1 MHKDFVPPVS
11 VEEFAAYLDGNLTE
25 SGMEHVSSVI
35 SNSEYLGDIA
45 EVSCSINDADIA
57 EISDVVDDITEQY
70 ILDDDLQLF
79 DAENMNFY
87 IPDISDDTV
96 TEQYIVYNEN
106 ASAIGETEKYNHQL
120 IDDVTENNLYNK
132 ISTNQNNIEFME
144 KTFDKDNGMQAN
156 IAAHKIF
163 GEDGFGPDG
172 GLNPVIYQGN
182 EGVCA
187 IRSQQIILRDYGI
200 DISLDELKQ
209 YATEN
214 GWYDPSPEG
223 GTPMWAIGNLLLSC
237 NVPCEQSVDNTVYDL
252 INELAQG
259 HRVIVGVDANELW
272 ADRNH
277 DTVAGVKEWFKD
289 FFEGE
294 TPNHA
299 LVVAGVDVNPDN
311 PDDIKVILT
320 DPGTGDLRIEYKLD
334 DFMDA
339 WKDSQCF
346 MVSTDTPAPLQYNP
360 ETGNEEPSNFAVAE
374 YINTNSIPLNP
385 NNVILPGEMAAKCVG
400 AHYSEGH
407 LDKINV
413 DGEEVDYDDYAKS
426 VETVHKC
433 KSFINSSQ
441 TFGQDHF
448 DAKEFCSALKSFLG
462 MESDFD
468 VPEGFDPNKQDF
480 EDTPKPLVEDD
491 DVTVYGKDEPEI
503 EESKHELPPND
514 DDDLDDD
521 NTEDADDAN
530 TDDDNNIFDDA
541 DLSF

>member
-1 MHKDFVPPVS
+1 MNKDFVPSVS
-11 VEEFAAYLDGNLTE
+11 IEEFAAYLDGNLTE
-25 SGMEHVSSVI
+25 DGMEYISSIISHNNKLADITEI
-35 SNSEYLGDIA
+35 SNVVDVTKEQYIQDEELLPSEIESMDFNIP
-45 EVSCSINDADIA
+45 
-57 EISDVVDDITEQY
+57 EISDETIHKQHPIY
-70 ILDDDLQLF
+70 DDD
-79 DAENMNFY
+79 E
-87 IPDISDDTV
+87 
-96 TEQYIVYNEN
+96 
-106 ASAIGETEKYNHQL
+106 SAFIEEKCNHQL
-120 IDDVTENNLYNK
+120 IDDSQEDYLYSK
-132 ISTNQNNIEFME
+132 TSANQNNIEFMDNSFVE
-144 KTFDKDNGMQAN
+144 DNGMQAN

-214 GWYDPSPEG
+214 GWYNPSPEG

-237 NVPCEQSVDNTVYDL
+237 NVPCQQSVDNTVYDL

-277 DTVAGVKEWFKD
+277 DTMAGVKEWFKD

-320 DPGTGDLRIEYKLD
+320 DPGTSDLRIEYKLD

-407 LDKINV
+407 LNKIKV

-448 DAKEFCSALKSFLG
+448 DAKEFSSALKSFLG
-462 MESDFD
+462 IESDFD
-468 VPEGFDPNKQDF
+468 VPEGFDLNKQDF
-480 EDTPKPLVEDD
+480 EDTPKPLLEDD
-491 DVTVYGKDEPEI
+491 DITVSSKDEPEI
-503 EESKHELPPND
+503 EESKHELSPND
-514 DDDLDDD
+514 EDDLDDD
-521 NTEDADDAN
+521 STEDADDAN
-530 TDDDNNIFDDA
+530 TDDDNNFFDEA
-541 DLSF
+541 DLGF

>member
-11 VEEFAAYLDGNLTE
+11 IEEFAAYLDGNLTE
-25 SGMEHVSSVI
+25 DGMKNISSII
-35 SNSEYLGDIA
+35 SCNKNL
-45 EVSCSINDADIA
+45 ADIA
-57 EISDVVDDITEQY
+57 GINDVVDVTKEQYMQDDELLPSEIESMDFEIPEISDEIVIEQHPIYVNDDSA
-70 ILDDDLQLF
+70 F
-79 DAENMNFY
+79 AE
-87 IPDISDDTV
+87 
-96 TEQYIVYNEN
+96 
-106 ASAIGETEKYNHQL
+106 EKYIHQL
-120 IDDVTENNLYNK
+120 IDESLEDYLYSKTSANK
-132 ISTNQNNIEFME
+132 NNIEFME
-144 KTFDKDNGMQAN
+144 NAFDKDNSMQAN
-156 IAAHKIF
+156 FAAHKIF

-187 IRSQQIILRDYGI
+187 IRSQQIVLRDYGI

-237 NVPCEQSVDNTVYDL
+237 NVPCQQSVDNTVYDL

-277 DTVAGVKEWFKD
+277 DTMDGVKEWFKD

-311 PDDIKVILT
+311 PDDIKVVLT

-400 AHYSEGH
+400 AHYSKGH
-407 LDKINV
+407 LDQINV
-413 DGEEVDYDDYAKS
+413 DGKDVDYDDYAKS

-441 TFGQDHF
+441 TFGKDHF

-462 MESDFD
+462 MESDFE
-468 VPEGFDPNKQDF
+468 VPEGFNPDKQYLN
-480 EDTPKPLVEDD
+480 DTPKTLVKDDD
-491 DVTVYGKDEPEI
+491 DVTDLDNDEQEI
-503 EESKHELPPND
+503 EENKHELPSDN
-514 DDDLDDD
+514 DLDDD
-521 NTEDADDAN
+521 NTENTEDDDAG
-530 TDDDNNIFDDA
+530 DDSNIFDDA

>member
-11 VEEFAAYLDGNLTE
+11 IEEFAAYLDGNLTE
-25 SGMEHVSSVI
+25 DGMKYISSVV
-35 SNSEYLGDIA
+35 SNNQNL
-45 EVSCSINDADIA
+45 ADIA
-57 EISDVVDDITEQY
+57 EISEVVDDTKEQY
-70 ILDDDLQLF
+70 MLDDELLF
-79 DAENMNFY
+79 SDVEDMNFS
-87 IPDISDDTV
+87 IPVISDDTV
-96 TEQYIVYNEN
+96 IEQNVIYDEE
-106 ASAIGETEKYNHQL
+106 ASTLGEIEKYHHQL
-120 IDDVTENNLYNK
+120 IDADIENNLYNK
-132 ISTNQNNIEFME
+132 ISTNQSSIKIMTTISN
-144 KTFDKDNGMQAN
+144 KDNEMQAS

-172 GLNPVIYQGN
+172 GFNPVIYQGN

-187 IRSQQIILRDYGI
+187 IRSQQIVLRDYGI

-209 YATEN
+209 YAITN
-214 GWYDPSPEG
+214 GWYDSDPEG

-237 NVPCEQSVDNTVYDL
+237 NVPCHQSVDNTVYDL
-252 INELAQG
+252 VNELAQG

-272 ADRNH
+272 ADREH
-277 DTVAGVKEWFKD
+277 DTLAGAKEWFKD
-289 FFEGE
+289 FFGGE

-311 PDDIKVILT
+311 PSDVKVILT

-334 DFMDA
+334 DFMNA

-360 ETGNEEPSNFAVAE
+360 ETGNEEPSNFAVTE

-413 DGEEVDYDDYAKS
+413 DGEDVDYDDYAKS

-491 DVTVYGKDEPEI
+491 DVTVSGKDEPEI
-503 EESKHELPPND
+503 KESKHELPPND

-530 TDDDNNIFDDA
+530 TDDDNNIFDDV

>member
-11 VEEFAAYLDGNLTE
+11 IEEFAAYLDGNLTDD
-25 SGMEHVSSVI
+25 GMEYISSVI
-35 SNSEYLGDIA
+35 SNNQNL
-45 EVSCSINDADIA
+45 ADIA

-163 GEDGFGPDG
+163 GEDGFRPDG

>member
-11 VEEFAAYLDGNLTE
+11 IEEFAAYLDGNLTDD
-25 SGMEHVSSVI
+25 GMEYISSVI
-35 SNSEYLGDIA
+35 SNNQNL
-45 EVSCSINDADIA
+45 ADIA

-120 IDDVTENNLYNK
+120 IDDDTENNLYNK

-214 GWYDPSPEG
+214 GWYDPNPEG

-346 MVSTDTPAPLQYNP
+346 MVSTDTPAPLQYDP
-360 ETGNEEPSNFAVAE
+360 ETGSEVPSNFAVAE

-385 NNVILPGEMAAKCVG
+385 NNVILPGEMAAKC
-400 AHYSEGH
+400 ADAYYSEGH
-407 LDKINV
+407 LDKVSV
-413 DGEEVDYDDYAKS
+413 DGEDVDYKDYAKS
-426 VETVHKC
+426 VETVHKY
-433 KSFINSSQ
+433 KSYVGGTQ

-448 DAKEFCSALKSFLG
+448 DSKEFCSALKHFLG
-462 MESDFD
+462 MDSDFEPVD
-468 VPEGFDPNKQDF
+468 GFNPDEHTPEEQNNPTM
-480 EDTPKPLVEDD
+480 EDST
-491 DVTVYGKDEPEI
+491 TDEPDII
-503 EESKHELPPND
+503 EPD
-514 DDDLDDD
+514 DIDVYDNPDDSDQDNDLDDD
-521 NTEDADDAN
+521 DFDESDDDAN
-530 TDDDNNIFDDA
+530 VFDDA
-541 DLSF
+541 NLDF

>member
-25 SGMEHVSSVI
+25 DGMKHISSVI
-35 SNSEYLGDIA
+35 S
-45 EVSCSINDADIA
+45 INQDLADIA
-57 EISDVVDDITEQY
+57 EISESVDDTKELYMQ
-70 ILDDDLQLF
+70 DDEFLLSDV
-79 DAENMNFY
+79 ENMNY
-87 IPDISDDTV
+87 SIPVISDDTV
-96 TEQYIVYNEN
+96 VEQNVIYGEDT
-106 ASAIGETEKYNHQL
+106 STLGETEKYHHKL
-120 IDDVTENNLYNK
+120 IDADAENNLYNK

-144 KTFDKDNGMQAN
+144 NTFDKDNEMQAS

-277 DTVAGVKEWFKD
+277 DTMAGVKEWFKD

-462 MESDFD
+462 MESDFY

-491 DVTVYGKDEPEI
+491 DVTVFDKDEPEI

-530 TDDDNNIFDDA
+530 TDDDDNIFDNA
-541 DLSF
+541 DLDS

>member
-11 VEEFAAYLDGNLTE
+11 IEEFAAYLDGNLTE
-25 SGMEHVSSVI
+25 DGMEYISSII
-35 SNSEYLGDIA
+35 SCNKNL
-45 EVSCSINDADIA
+45 ADIT
-57 EISDVVDDITEQY
+57 EISDVVDNTTEQY
-70 ILDDDLQLF
+70 IQDEELLPSEMEIMDF
-79 DAENMNFY
+79 D
-87 IPDISDDTV
+87 IPKISDETAI
-96 TEQYIVYNEN
+96 EQQSDYDEDNSTFVE
-106 ASAIGETEKYNHQL
+106 EKYNHQL
-120 IDDVTENNLYNK
+120 IDENQEDYLYSKNS
-132 ISTNQNNIEFME
+132 IIQNNIEFME
-144 KTFDKDNGMQAN
+144 NTFGKDNGMQAS

-237 NVPCEQSVDNTVYDL
+237 NVPCQQSVDNTVYDL

-277 DTVAGVKEWFKD
+277 DTMAGVKEWFKD

-320 DPGTGDLRIEYKLD
+320 DPGTGDLRIEYELD

-385 NNVILPGEMAAKCVG
+385 NNVILPGEMAAKCAE
-400 AHYSEGH
+400 AHYSDGH
-407 LDKINV
+407 LNQINV
-413 DGEEVDYDDYAKS
+413 DGKDVDYDDYAEA
-426 VETVHKC
+426 VETVHKY
-433 KSFINSSQ
+433 KSVLGGPQ
-441 TFGQDHF
+441 TFGQDSF
-448 DAKEFCSALKSFLG
+448 DSKEFLSALKGFLG
-462 MESDFD
+462 IAPT
-468 VPEGFDPNKQDF
+468 PEPIPAPEPIPGPN
-480 EDTPKPLVEDD
+480 P
-491 DVTVYGKDEPEI
+491 EPEQDPDPD
-503 EESKHELPPND
+503 SDP
-514 DDDLDDD
+514 DLDLPIDD
-521 NTEDADDAN
+521 NDGIDDTDDSEDNNGLFDDAN
-530 TDDDNNIFDDA
+530 LNF
-541 DLSF
+541 